1 MAEQLNQFLN
11 KAFDFE
17 EQGYVE
23 EAIQLCEK
31 CIQVFPEYEN
41 DIKLEI
47 AKMIYRN
54 GEKNLALSQFLTIYQ
69 ETENSEIRDLILEAY
84 YGEKEQ
90 EYEKNCQENW
100 KRLETYPHFFGNA
113 APSEIRYYPIYQ
125 SQKEILFY
133 DSIEQKFQII
143 ERFKVVMENQNN
155 MVCISNDL
163 LWMEDILLLEKM
175 TRKVDPFMDM
185 ENALLLVYHK
195 ETWDLLLQIFDLKHL
210 IEFDRIVFYDSKDW
224 LEHSILEEG
233 YRFPKIIG
241 GNLSEEIKDLLKD
254 ISNKYKQE
262 FTKYHK
268 EALKYYNLAIEEG
281 ERQNNRESL
290 VNVYYS
296 KGAYLTQNNQI
307 EEAKQHIEK
316 GMEYAEYIWG
326 KNDIKVAEGYRRLF
340 QVNFREGDYES
351 AYTYCRKA
359 MDIYKNQ
366 SEIYS
371 YEGDMASLYNN
382 MGVLNKK
389 LGDYAAALEMY
400 RKSYDI
406 VKDRMGEQDFLAF
419 YEEILSKNIKSFYD
433 STVDDERGYE
443 AWFEENFENRSGQ

>member
-1 MAEQLNQFLN
+1 MVNKKKYGLIFAIIILIMFLLTACAHTQKEPQDVDDIERKVTSSQDYILAVQYFDAQNYDKALVCYQKVLDMLENERQAESS
-11 KAFDFE
+11 A
-17 EQGYVE
+17 GYWIKGQIARCYV
-23 EAIQLCEK
+23 LEK
-31 CIQVFPEYEN
+31 
-41 DIKLEI
+41 
-47 AKMIYRN
+47 
-54 GEKNLALSQFLTIYQ
+54 
-69 ETENSEIRDLILEAY
+69 
-84 YGEKEQ
+84 
-90 EYEKNCQENW
+90 EYEKALPYMQEAKEGFE
-100 KRLETYPHFFGNA
+100 KRGDNYQLFT
-113 APSEIRYYPIYQ
+113 IY
-125 SQKEILFY
+125 
-133 DSIEQKFQII
+133 
-143 ERFKVVMENQNN
+143 
-155 MVCISNDL
+155 
-163 LWMEDILLLEKM
+163 
-175 TRKVDPFMDM
+175 
-185 ENALLLVYHK
+185 H
-195 ETWDLLLQIFDLKHL
+195 
-210 IEFDRIVFYDSKDW
+210 
-224 LEHSILEEG
+224 EEG
-233 YRFPKIIG
+233 QYYAAIG
-241 GNLSEEIKDLLKD
+241 QDNKALECYKKAIEYAEGEQLIYVYTSMALSYDVLHEE
-254 ISNKYKQE
+254 QE
-262 FTKYHK
+262 
-268 EALKYYNLAIEEG
+268 ELKYYNLAIEEG